1 MHQILSLAI
10 VVGLTFATAG
20 HSKTFSASY
29 AAATRGEISQAADL
43 FKTAVVKSI
52 SDAGE
57 QERQKS
63 ARRAG
68 LVAVSR

>member
-1 MHQILSLAI
+1 MHQLLSLAI

-20 HSKTFSASY
+20 HSKMFAASY
-29 AAATRGEISQAADL
+29 DAAARGEISQAAGL
-43 FKTAVVKSI
+43 FKTAIVKSI

-57 QERQKS
+57 QERQRN